1 MKMSSGKAKH
11 LIVISY
17 DAFSEDNWEKAS
29 TLPNLSRLIKNGVFS
44 TKLKSVYPT
53 LTYVVHTTMMTGVY
67 PDKHGI
73 YHNNPLQPFVGEEDQ
88 AWFWFRKDIRVP
100 TVYEALK
107 KHRMK
112 SAAILWPVTG
122 KASIR
127 YNMPEI
133 KAIGREN
140 QALKILKNGNP
151 FYCAGLERKYG
162 KIRKGIEQPYLDDF
176 TVMCGTD
183 TILSKKPELL
193 MIHFIDLDDAKH
205 HYGTDSTEID
215 QVLLR
220 MDGRIGKMMDS
231 VAEAGISEETVF
243 MVLGDHGQKNVRY
256 KVRLNQL
263 LKEDGLIYEENG
275 SMHWRA
281 YLQSTGGSAYLHVK
295 ENDDEAKQ
303 RALGILQK
311 AAGEETL
318 GIEKIYT
325 GEELE
330 RFHAFPVSGCMLE
343 AKLGYS
349 FDDRIVGPLVT
360 DLKKENKTYA
370 THGYSP
376 EKPEYNCCFV
386 VSGNGIRKGYQLGEI
401 HMVDIAPTI
410 ASILGIDF
418 GPCDGKVLEDAFLN
432 IRE

>member
-1 MKMSSGKAKH
+1 MSSGKAKH

-29 TLPNLSRLIKNGVFS
+29 RLPNLSRLIENGVFS

-122 KASIR
+122 KASIG

-151 FYCAGLERKYG
+151 LYCMRLEIKYG
-162 KIRKGIEQPYLDDF
+162 KIRKGIDQPYLDDF

-205 HYGTDSTEID
+205 HYGTDSTQVD

-220 MDGRIGKMMDS
+220 MDGRIGKMMDA
-231 VAEAGISEETVF
+231 VASAGISEETVF

-263 LKEDGLIYEENG
+263 LKEER
-275 SMHWRA
+275 S
-281 YLQSTGGSAYLHVK
+281 YL
-295 ENDDEAKQ
+295 
-303 RALGILQK
+303 
-311 AAGEETL
+311 
-318 GIEKIYT
+318 
-325 GEELE
+325 
-330 RFHAFPVSGCMLE
+330 
-343 AKLGYS
+343 
-349 FDDRIVGPLVT
+349 
-360 DLKKENKTYA
+360 
-370 THGYSP
+370 
-376 EKPEYNCCFV
+376 
-386 VSGNGIRKGYQLGEI
+386 
-401 HMVDIAPTI
+401 
-410 ASILGIDF
+410 
-418 GPCDGKVLEDAFLN
+418 
-432 IRE
+432 